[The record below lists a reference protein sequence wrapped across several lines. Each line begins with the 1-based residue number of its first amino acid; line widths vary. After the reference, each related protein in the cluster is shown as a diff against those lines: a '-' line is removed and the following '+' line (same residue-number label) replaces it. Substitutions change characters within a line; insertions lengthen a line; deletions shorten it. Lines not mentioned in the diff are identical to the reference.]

1 MTFLRAQNHPQTPPI
16 IPSVPNLLLTVSNL
30 TIDFSSHRGDVRAV
44 DNVSFELH
52 RGETLAIVGE
62 SGSGKSVTSL
72 ALLGLIPMPPGRIAN
87 GQALFQSSTL
97 GETDLLKLSETE
109 LRQVRGNDIGMIF
122 QEPMTSLNPVYT
134 CGSQV
139 VEALRLHTDLSAPAA
154 KARTIELFS
163 EAQLPRPESI
173 FGSYPHEISGGQK
186 QRVMIAMAMACRP
199 ALLIAD
205 EPTTALDVTVQA
217 QMLRLIDDL
226 RRQRNTAVLFITHD
240 LGVVAEIADRIL
252 VMYRG
257 KVVEQGRVLD
267 IFSNPQHP
275 YTKGLLACRPRL
287 SVGKKRLPVVA
298 DFMGEDASG
307 QLFAQPA
314 PVVALENEAL
324 TDSSPEIEAQQLRD
338 NSGTTKTFPV
348 EHSVLGDVPRVGG
361 SAQAF
366 TSPPDPLSRGE
377 GAPVLREKAAAVSE
391 EASAATDFSVLST
404 ASSQSITQSSD
415 SPSPRERGPGGEVN
429 GTAPLLEVQNLQ
441 VYFPLRKGF
450 FRRATDYVRA
460 VDDVSFTLYPGETI
474 GLVGESGCG
483 KTTLGRA
490 LLRLTEPT
498 AGSIL
503 FEGTDLAK
511 LSSGDLRRRRR
522 EFQLVFQDPYAALN
536 PMLTVGEAIWEPMRV
551 HNVGGT
557 RQQQKAKVLE
567 LLRTV
572 GLREEHFQRYP
583 HEFSGG
589 QRQRICI
596 ARALALQPKLIVCDE
611 SVSALDVSVQAQVLN
626 LLNDL
631 KREFGIT
638 YLFITHDLSVAR
650 FMSDRL
656 LVMHQGCIVESGPAA
671 DIYAN
676 PQHEYTQ
683 GLLAAIPKDSLA
695 DIEAAVASRAD
706 VARTL

>member
-1 MTFLRAQNHPQTPPI
+1 M
-16 IPSVPNLLLTVSNL
+16 PNPLLTVSNL

-72 ALLGLIPMPPGRIAN
+72 ALLGLIPMPPGRIAS
-87 GQALFQSSTL
+87 GQAIFQSEKL
-97 GETDLLKLSETE
+97 GQTDLLKLSETD

-139 VEALRLHTDLSAPAA
+139 VEALRLHTDLSEQAA
-154 KARTIELFS
+154 KARTIELFT
-163 EAQLPRPESI
+163 EAQLPRPEAI

-217 QMLRLIDDL
+217 RMLRLIDDL
-226 RRQRNTAVLFITHD
+226 RRQHNTAVLFITHD

-298 DFMGEDASG
+298 DFMREDASG
-307 QLFAQPA
+307 QLLAQPA
-314 PVVALENEAL
+314 PVLPLPDEAL
-324 TDSSPEIEAQQLRD
+324 AESSPEVEAQQLHD
-338 NSGTTKTFPV
+338 KIETAKTFPV
-348 EHSVLGDVPRVGG
+348 EHGFLGDVPRP
-361 SAQAF
+361 AEL
-366 TSPPDPLSRGE
+366 TS
-377 GAPVLREKAAAVSE
+377 APVAAPTVA
-391 EASAATDFSVLST
+391 
-404 ASSQSITQSSD
+404 
-415 SPSPRERGPGGEVN
+415 
-429 GTAPLLEVQNLQ
+429 TAPNGSEPLLQVQNLQ

-522 EFQLVFQDPYAALN
+522 DLQLVFQDPYAALN

-572 GLREEHFQRYP
+572 GLRDEHFQRYP

-656 LVMHQGCIVESGPAA
+656 LVMHQGRIVESGPAA
-671 DIYAN
+671 AIYAA

-695 DIEAAVASRAD
+695 DIEAAVASRA
-706 VARTL
+706 

>member
-1 MTFLRAQNHPQTPPI
+1 MPK
-16 IPSVPNLLLTVSNL
+16 LLLTVSNL

-72 ALLGLIPMPPGRIAN
+72 ALLGLIPMPPGRIAS
-87 GQALFQSSTL
+87 GQAIFQSEKLS
-97 GETDLLKLSETE
+97 ETDLLKLSETD

-139 VEALRLHTDLSAPAA
+139 VEALRLHTDLTEAAA
-154 KARTIELFS
+154 KARTIELFT

-257 KVVEQGRVLD
+257 KVVEQGRVMD

-314 PVVALENEAL
+314 PVLPLPDEAL
-324 TDSSPEIEAQQLRD
+324 AESSPDVEAQQLHD
-338 NSGTTKTFPV
+338 KTDTAKTFPV
-348 EHSVLGDVPRVGG
+348 EHGVLGDVPRVA
-361 SAQAF
+361 S
-366 TSPPDPLSRGE
+366 SPQPPS
-377 GAPVLREKAAAVSE
+377 PMEKEELAAAE
-391 EASAATDFSVLST
+391 TK
-404 ASSQSITQSSD
+404 SSG
-415 SPSPRERGPGGEVN
+415 SPSSSENGPGGEAN
-429 GTAPLLEVQNLQ
+429 GTAPLLEVQNLH

-460 VDDVSFTLYPGETI
+460 VDNVSFTLYPGETI

-511 LSSGDLRRRRR
+511 LSSGELRRRRR
-522 EFQLVFQDPYAALN
+522 DLQLVFQDPYAALN

-557 RQQQKAKVLE
+557 RQQQKARVLE

-572 GLREEHFQRYP
+572 GLRDEHFQRYP

-656 LVMHQGCIVESGPAA
+656 LVMHQGRIVESGPAA
-671 DIYAN
+671 AIYAN

-695 DIEAAVASRAD
+695 DIEAAVASRA
-706 VARTL
+706 

>member
-1 MTFLRAQNHPQTPPI
+1 M
-16 IPSVPNLLLTVSNL
+16 PNPLLAVSNL

-44 DNVSFELH
+44 DNVSFELN

-72 ALLGLIPMPPGRIAN
+72 ALLGLIPMPPGRIAS
-87 GQALFQSSTL
+87 GEALFQSEKL
-97 GETDLLKLSETE
+97 GQTDLLKLAETD

-139 VEALRLHTDLSAPAA
+139 VEALRLHTDLSEAAA
-154 KARTIELFS
+154 KARTIELFT
-163 EAQLPRPESI
+163 EAQLPRPEAI

-217 QMLRLIDDL
+217 RMLRLIDDL
-226 RRQRNTAVLFITHD
+226 RRQHNTAVLFITHD

-298 DFMGEDASG
+298 DFMREDASG
-307 QLFAQPA
+307 QLLAQPE
-314 PVVALENEAL
+314 PLLPLPDEAL
-324 TDSSPEIEAQQLRD
+324 AESSPEVEAQQLHD
-338 NSGTTKTFPV
+338 KIETAKTFPV
-348 EHSVLGDVPRVGG
+348 EHGVLGDVPRPAELT
-361 SAQAF
+361 SAPI
-366 TSPPDPLSRGE
+366 S
-377 GAPVLREKAAAVSE
+377 APVVAAA
-391 EASAATDFSVLST
+391 ASGA
-404 ASSQSITQSSD
+404 
-415 SPSPRERGPGGEVN
+415 E
-429 GTAPLLEVQNLQ
+429 PLLQVQNLQ

-522 EFQLVFQDPYAALN
+522 DLQLVFQDPYAALN

-572 GLREEHFQRYP
+572 GLRDEHFQRYP

-656 LVMHQGCIVESGPAA
+656 LVMHQGRIVESGPAA
-671 DIYAN
+671 AIYAA

-695 DIEAAVASRAD
+695 DIEAAVASRA
-706 VARTL
+706 

>member
-1 MTFLRAQNHPQTPPI
+1 MPNPLL
-16 IPSVPNLLLTVSNL
+16 SVRDL

-44 DNVSFELH
+44 DGVSFDLN

-72 ALLGLIPMPPGRIAN
+72 ALLGLIPMPPGRIAS
-87 GQALFQSSTL
+87 GEAIFQSEKL
-97 GETDLLKLSETE
+97 GQTDLLKLAEAD

-139 VEALRLHTDLSAPAA
+139 VEALRLHTDFSEAAA
-154 KARTIELFS
+154 KARTIELFT

-217 QMLRLIDDL
+217 RMLRLIDDL
-226 RRQRNTAVLFITHD
+226 RRQHNTAVLFITHD

-257 KVVEQGRVLD
+257 RVVEQGRVLD

-298 DFMGEDASG
+298 DFMQEDASG
-307 QLFAQPA
+307 QLLAQPE
-314 PVVALENEAL
+314 PVLPLENEAL
-324 TDSSPEIEAQQLRD
+324 TDSSPEIEAHQLRD
-338 NSGTTKTFPV
+338 NSETTKTFPV
-348 EHSVLGDVPRVGG
+348 EHGVLGDVPRPAELNAAPISEPVV
-361 SAQAF
+361 
-366 TSPPDPLSRGE
+366 
-377 GAPVLREKAAAVSE
+377 APVPNDSE
-391 EASAATDFSVLST
+391 
-404 ASSQSITQSSD
+404 
-415 SPSPRERGPGGEVN
+415 
-429 GTAPLLEVQNLQ
+429 PLLQVQNLQ

-460 VDDVSFTLYPGETI
+460 VDNVSFTLYPGETI

-511 LSSGDLRRRRR
+511 LSSGELRRRRR
-522 EFQLVFQDPYAALN
+522 DLQLVFQDPYAALN

-557 RQQQKAKVLE
+557 RQQQKARVLE

-572 GLREEHFQRYP
+572 GLRDEHFQRYP

-656 LVMHQGCIVESGPAA
+656 LVMHQGRIVESGPAA
-671 DIYAN
+671 AIYAA

-695 DIEAAVASRAD
+695 DIEAAVASRA
-706 VARTL
+706 

>member
-1 MTFLRAQNHPQTPPI
+1 MPQP
-16 IPSVPNLLLTVSNL
+16 LLTVSNL
-30 TIDFSSHRGDVRAV
+30 TLDFLSHRGHTRAV
-44 DNVSFELH
+44 DGVSFELR
-52 RGETLAIVGE
+52 RGETVAIVGE

-72 ALLGLIPMPPGRIAN
+72 ALLGLIPMPPGRLVSGSAV
-87 GQALFQSSTL
+87 FQSGAL
-97 GETDLLKLSETE
+97 GEVDLLTLPEKQL
-109 LRQVRGNDIGMIF
+109 QKVRGNDIGMIF
-122 QEPMTSLNPVYT
+122 QEPMTSLNPVLT
-134 CGSQV
+134 CGAQV
-139 VEALRLHTDLSAPAA
+139 AEALLLHTSLSKDEA
-154 KARTIELFS
+154 KARTIELFT
-163 EAQLPRPESI
+163 EAQLPRPAGI
-173 FGSYPHEISGGQK
+173 FTSYPHEISGGQK

-217 QMLRLIDDL
+217 RMLRLIDDL
-226 RRQRNTAVLFITHD
+226 RRQYDTAVLFITHD

-257 KVVEQGRVLD
+257 KVVEQGPVLE
-267 IFSNPQHP
+267 IFENPQHP

-287 SVGKKRLPVVA
+287 SVGLKRLPVVA
-298 DFMGEDASG
+298 DFMAEDDNG
-307 QLFAQPA
+307 LLTAQPA

-348 EHSVLGDVPRVGG
+348 EHLQTGVEQPAINRAPTRLLQ
-361 SAQAF
+361 SA
-366 TSPPDPLSRGE
+366 E
-377 GAPVLREKAAAVSE
+377 APTLA
-391 EASAATDFSVLST
+391 ASASVSG
-404 ASSQSITQSSD
+404 AQ
-415 SPSPRERGPGGEVN
+415 
-429 GTAPLLEVQNLQ
+429 PLLQVENLQ
-441 VYFPLRKGF
+441 VHFPVRSGWFQPK
-450 FRRATDYVRA
+450 AVVRA
-460 VDDVSFTLYPGETI
+460 VDDVSFTLYPGETV

-498 AGSIL
+498 AGRIL
-503 FEGTDLAK
+503 FEGTDLAR
-511 LSSGDLRRRRR
+511 LPAEELRRRRR

-551 HNVGGT
+551 HGVGGS
-557 RQQQKAKVLE
+557 RAAQKARVLE
-567 LLRTV
+567 LLQIV
-572 GLREEHFQRYP
+572 GLREEHFLRYP

-656 LVMHQGCIVESGPAA
+656 LVMHQGRIVESGPAA
-671 DIYAN
+671 AIYAH
-676 PQHEYTQ
+676 PQHAYTQ

-695 DIEAAVASRAD
+695 DIRSAVAGR
-706 VARTL
+706 LK

>member
-1 MTFLRAQNHPQTPPI
+1 MPNPLL
-16 IPSVPNLLLTVSNL
+16 SVRDL

-44 DNVSFELH
+44 DGVSFELN

-72 ALLGLIPMPPGRIAN
+72 ALLGLIPMPPGRIAS
-87 GQALFQSSTL
+87 GEALFQSEKL
-97 GETDLLKLSETE
+97 GQTDLLKLAEAD

-139 VEALRLHTDLSAPAA
+139 VEALRLHTDLSEAAA
-154 KARTIELFS
+154 KARTIELFT

-217 QMLRLIDDL
+217 RMLRLIDDL
-226 RRQRNTAVLFITHD
+226 RRQHNTAVLFITHD

-257 KVVEQGRVLD
+257 RVVEQGRVLD

-298 DFMGEDASG
+298 DFMREDASG
-307 QLFAQPA
+307 QLLAQPE
-314 PVVALENEAL
+314 PVLPLENEAL

-338 NSGTTKTFPV
+338 NSETTKTFPV
-348 EHSVLGDVPRVGG
+348 EHGVLGDVPRP
-361 SAQAF
+361 AELTA
-366 TSPPDPLSRGE
+366 
-377 GAPVLREKAAAVSE
+377 APVSEPVAAPVPNASE
-391 EASAATDFSVLST
+391 
-404 ASSQSITQSSD
+404 
-415 SPSPRERGPGGEVN
+415 
-429 GTAPLLEVQNLQ
+429 PLLQVQNLQ

-460 VDDVSFTLYPGETI
+460 VDNVSFTLYPGETI

-511 LSSGDLRRRRR
+511 LSSGELRRRRR
-522 EFQLVFQDPYAALN
+522 DLQLVFQDPYAALN

-557 RQQQKAKVLE
+557 RQQQKARVLE

-572 GLREEHFQRYP
+572 GLRDEHFQRYP

-656 LVMHQGCIVESGPAA
+656 LVMHQGRIVESGPAA
-671 DIYAN
+671 AIYAA

-695 DIEAAVASRAD
+695 DIEAAVASRA
-706 VARTL
+706 

>member
-1 MTFLRAQNHPQTPPI
+1 MPHP
-16 IPSVPNLLLTVSNL
+16 LLTVSNL
-30 TIDFSSHRGDVRAV
+30 TIEFSSHRGDVRAV
-44 DNVSFELH
+44 DNVSFELN

-72 ALLGLIPMPPGRIAN
+72 ALLGLIPMPPGRIAS
-87 GQALFQSSTL
+87 GQALFQSEKL
-97 GETDLLKLSETE
+97 GDTDLLKLSEAD

-139 VEALRLHTDLSAPAA
+139 VEALLLHTDLSEQAA
-154 KARTIELFS
+154 KARTIELFT
-163 EAQLPRPESI
+163 EAQLPRPEAI
-173 FGSYPHEISGGQK
+173 FRSYPHEISGGQK

-217 QMLRLIDDL
+217 RMLRLIDDL
-226 RRQRNTAVLFITHD
+226 RRQHNTAVLFITHD

-257 KVVEQGRVLD
+257 KVVEQGKVLD

-314 PVVALENEAL
+314 PALPLPDEAL
-324 TDSSPEIEAQQLRD
+324 AASSPEVENQQLRD
-338 NSGTTKTFPV
+338 KVETAKTFPV
-348 EHSVLGDVPRVGG
+348 EHGVLEDVPQG
-361 SAQAF
+361 A
-366 TSPPDPLSRGE
+366 SPPGPLSTGE
-377 GAPVLREKAAAVSE
+377 GEPDDSELR
-391 EASAATDFSVLST
+391 
-404 ASSQSITQSSD
+404 ITS
-415 SPSPRERGPGGEVN
+415 SPSPQQNGPEGE
-429 GTAPLLEVQNLQ
+429 ALLQVQNLQ

-503 FEGTDLAK
+503 FEGVDLAK

-522 EFQLVFQDPYAALN
+522 DLQLVFQDPYAALN

-557 RQQQKAKVLE
+557 RRQQKAKVLE

-572 GLREEHFQRYP
+572 GLRDEHFQRYP

-656 LVMHQGCIVESGPAA
+656 LVMHQGRIVESGPAA
-671 DIYAN
+671 AIYAQ

-695 DIEAAVASRAD
+695 DIEAAVASRA
-706 VARTL
+706 

>member
-1 MTFLRAQNHPQTPPI
+1 MPQP
-16 IPSVPNLLLTVSNL
+16 LLTVSNL
-30 TIDFSSHRGDVRAV
+30 TLDFLSHRGHTRAV
-44 DNVSFELH
+44 DGVSFALS
-52 RGETLAIVGE
+52 RGETVAIVGE

-72 ALLGLIPMPPGRIAN
+72 ALLGLIPMPPGLLVA
-87 GQALFQSSTL
+87 GSAVFQSGAL
-97 GETDLLKLSETE
+97 GEVDLLQLPEKQL
-109 LRQVRGNDIGMIF
+109 QKVRGNDIGMIF
-122 QEPMTSLNPVYT
+122 QEPMTSLNPVLT
-134 CGSQV
+134 CGAQV
-139 VEALRLHTDLSAPAA
+139 AEALLLHTSLS
-154 KARTIELFS
+154 KAQARERTIELFT
-163 EAQLPRPESI
+163 EAQLPRPAGI
-173 FGSYPHEISGGQK
+173 FTSYPHEISGGQK

-217 QMLRLIDDL
+217 RMLRLIDDL
-226 RRQRNTAVLFITHD
+226 RRQHDTAVLFITHD

-257 KVVEQGRVLD
+257 KVVEQGPVLE
-267 IFSNPQHP
+267 IFENPQHP

-287 SVGKKRLPVVA
+287 SVGLKRLPVVA
-298 DFMGEDASG
+298 DFMAEDASG
-307 QLFAQPA
+307 LLTAQPA
-314 PVVALENEAL
+314 PVVALEDEVL

-348 EHSVLGDVPRVGG
+348 EHLRMGVEQLESGGPKREPQPLGNSMGEPVEDLKTGRAG
-361 SAQAF
+361 AQ
-366 TSPPDPLSRGE
+366 
-377 GAPVLREKAAAVSE
+377 
-391 EASAATDFSVLST
+391 
-404 ASSQSITQSSD
+404 
-415 SPSPRERGPGGEVN
+415 
-429 GTAPLLEVQNLQ
+429 PLLQVENLQ
-441 VYFPLRKGF
+441 VHFPGRSGWFQPK
-450 FRRATDYVRA
+450 TVVRA
-460 VDDVSFTLYPGETI
+460 VDDVSFTLYPGETV

-498 AGSIL
+498 AGRIL
-503 FEGTDLAK
+503 FEGTDLAQ
-511 LSSGDLRRRRR
+511 LPAEELRRRRR

-551 HNVGGT
+551 HGVGGT
-557 RQQQKAKVLE
+557 RAAQKARVLE
-567 LLRTV
+567 LLQIV
-572 GLREEHFQRYP
+572 GLREEHFLRYP

-656 LVMHQGCIVESGPAA
+656 LVMHQGRIVESGPAA
-671 DIYAN
+671 AIYAH
-676 PQHEYTQ
+676 PQDAYTQ

-695 DIEAAVASRAD
+695 DIRSAVAGR
-706 VARTL
+706 LK

>member
-1 MTFLRAQNHPQTPPI
+1 MPNPLL
-16 IPSVPNLLLTVSNL
+16 SVRDL

-44 DNVSFELH
+44 DGVSFDLN

-72 ALLGLIPMPPGRIAN
+72 ALLGLIPMPPGRIAS
-87 GQALFQSSTL
+87 GEALFQSEKL
-97 GETDLLKLSETE
+97 GQTDLLKLAEAD

-139 VEALRLHTDLSAPAA
+139 VEALRLHTDLSEAAA
-154 KARTIELFS
+154 KARTIELFT

-217 QMLRLIDDL
+217 RMLRLIDDL
-226 RRQRNTAVLFITHD
+226 RRHHNTAVLFITHD

-257 KVVEQGRVLD
+257 RVVEQGRVLD

-298 DFMGEDASG
+298 DFMREDASG
-307 QLFAQPA
+307 QLLAQPE
-314 PVVALENEAL
+314 PVLPLENEAL

-338 NSGTTKTFPV
+338 NSETTKTFPV
-348 EHSVLGDVPRVGG
+348 EHGVLGDVPRPVELS
-361 SAQAF
+361 SATVSEPVA
-366 TSPPDPLSRGE
+366 
-377 GAPVLREKAAAVSE
+377 APVPNAAE
-391 EASAATDFSVLST
+391 
-404 ASSQSITQSSD
+404 
-415 SPSPRERGPGGEVN
+415 
-429 GTAPLLEVQNLQ
+429 PLLQVQNLQ

-460 VDDVSFTLYPGETI
+460 VDNVSFTLYPGETI

-511 LSSGDLRRRRR
+511 LSSGELRRRRR
-522 EFQLVFQDPYAALN
+522 DLQLVFQDPYAALN

-557 RQQQKAKVLE
+557 RQQQKARVLE

-572 GLREEHFQRYP
+572 GLRDEHFQRYP

-656 LVMHQGCIVESGPAA
+656 LVMHQGRIVESGPAA
-671 DIYAN
+671 AIYAA

-695 DIEAAVASRAD
+695 DIEAAVASRA
-706 VARTL
+706 

>member
-1 MTFLRAQNHPQTPPI
+1 M
-16 IPSVPNLLLTVSNL
+16 PNPLLTVSNL

-72 ALLGLIPMPPGRIAN
+72 ALLGLIPMPPGRIAS
-87 GQALFQSSTL
+87 GQAIFQSSTL
-97 GETDLLKLSETE
+97 GETDLLKLSDTE

-139 VEALRLHTDLSAPAA
+139 VEALRLHTDLSAAGA
-154 KARTIELFS
+154 KARTIELFN

-257 KVVEQGRVLD
+257 KVVEQGKVLD

-298 DFMGEDASG
+298 DFMAEDASG

-348 EHSVLGDVPRVGG
+348 EHGVLGDVPRVGG

-366 TSPPDPLSRGE
+366 TSPPDSFAKKEGKPVREDDSSTE
-377 GAPVLREKAAAVSE
+377 IVKNISGAPSFL
-391 EASAATDFSVLST
+391 
-404 ASSQSITQSSD
+404 
-415 SPSPRERGPGGEVN
+415 ERGRARQGSGGEVAA
-429 GTAPLLEVQNLQ
+429 APLLEVQNLQ

-460 VDDVSFTLYPGETI
+460 VDNVSFTLYPGETI

-511 LSSGDLRRRRR
+511 LSSGELRRRRR

-572 GLREEHFQRYP
+572 GLCEEHFQRYP

-656 LVMHQGCIVESGPAA
+656 LVMHQGRIVESGPAA
-671 DIYAN
+671 AIYAN

-683 GLLAAIPKDSLA
+683 GLLAAIPKDSLV
-695 DIEAAVASRAD
+695 DIEAAVAKRSAD
-706 VARTL
+706 F

>member
-1 MTFLRAQNHPQTPPI
+1 
-16 IPSVPNLLLTVSNL
+16 VPKPLLTVSNL

-44 DNVSFELH
+44 NGVSFELH

-72 ALLGLIPMPPGRIAN
+72 ALLGLIPMPPGRIVS
-87 GQALFQSSTL
+87 GQAIFQSEKI
-97 GETDLLKLSETE
+97 GETDLLKLSDTE

-139 VEALRLHTDLSAPAA
+139 VEALRLHTDLSEKGA
-154 KARTIELFS
+154 KARTIELFT

-173 FGSYPHEISGGQK
+173 FSSYPHEISGGQK

-217 QMLRLIDDL
+217 RMLRLIDDL
-226 RRQRNTAVLFITHD
+226 RRQHNTAVLFITHD

-257 KVVEQGRVLD
+257 RVVEQGSVLD

-314 PVVALENEAL
+314 PTVPLPDEAL
-324 TDSSPEIEAQQLRD
+324 TDSSPEVEQQQLRD
-338 NSGTTKTFPV
+338 KIGTAKTFPV
-348 EHSVLGDVPRVGG
+348 EHSVWGHVPRL
-361 SAQAF
+361 AEL
-366 TSPPDPLSRGE
+366 TSVP
-377 GAPVLREKAAAVSE
+377 APIVALTPNASE
-391 EASAATDFSVLST
+391 
-404 ASSQSITQSSD
+404 
-415 SPSPRERGPGGEVN
+415 
-429 GTAPLLEVQNLQ
+429 PLLQVQNLQ

-450 FRRATDYVRA
+450 FRRATKYVRA

-511 LSSGDLRRRRR
+511 LSSGELRRRRR
-522 EFQLVFQDPYAALN
+522 DLQLVFQDPYAALN
-536 PMLTVGEAIWEPMRV
+536 PMMTVGEAIWEPMRV

-572 GLREEHFQRYP
+572 GLRDEHFQRYP

-656 LVMHQGCIVESGPAA
+656 LVMHQGRIVESGPAA
-671 DIYAN
+671 AIYSN

-695 DIEAAVASRAD
+695 DIEAAVASRA
-706 VARTL
+706 

>member
-1 MTFLRAQNHPQTPPI
+1 MPKP
-16 IPSVPNLLLTVSNL
+16 LLTVSNL

-44 DNVSFELH
+44 NGVSFELH

-72 ALLGLIPMPPGRIAN
+72 ALLGLIPMPPGRIVS
-87 GQALFQSSTL
+87 GQAIFQSEKI
-97 GETDLLKLSETE
+97 GETDLLKLSDTE

-139 VEALRLHTDLSAPAA
+139 VEALRLHTELSEKEA
-154 KARTIELFS
+154 KARTIELFT

-173 FGSYPHEISGGQK
+173 FSSYPHEISGGQK

-217 QMLRLIDDL
+217 RMLRLIDDL
-226 RRQRNTAVLFITHD
+226 RRQHNTAVLFITHD

-257 KVVEQGRVLD
+257 RVVEQGRVLD

-314 PVVALENEAL
+314 PTVPLPDEAL
-324 TDSSPEIEAQQLRD
+324 AESSPEVEQQQLLD
-338 NSGTTKTFPV
+338 KIGTAKTFPV
-348 EHSVLGDVPRVGG
+348 EHGVWEHVPRLAELT
-361 SAQAF
+361 SA
-366 TSPPDPLSRGE
+366 P
-377 GAPVLREKAAAVSE
+377 APIVASTPNASE
-391 EASAATDFSVLST
+391 
-404 ASSQSITQSSD
+404 
-415 SPSPRERGPGGEVN
+415 
-429 GTAPLLEVQNLQ
+429 PLLQVQNLQ
-441 VYFPLRKGF
+441 VYFLLRKGF

-460 VDDVSFTLYPGETI
+460 VDNVSFTLYPGETI

-522 EFQLVFQDPYAALN
+522 DLQLVFQDPYAALN

-557 RQQQKAKVLE
+557 RPQQKAKVLE

-572 GLREEHFQRYP
+572 GLRDEHFQRYP

-656 LVMHQGCIVESGPAA
+656 LVMHQGRIVESGPAA
-671 DIYAN
+671 AIYAN

-695 DIEAAVASRAD
+695 DIEAAVASRA
-706 VARTL
+706 